1 VSAVDTKV
9 LVRLLIANDPRQHD
23 AARAFFGS
31 RLSALSPGFLSLV
44 VIAETAWVLRSRYG
58 FTLGEVRA
66 TLLGVIDSEQV
77 VVERPGIMRAAL
89 SHTTADGADW
99 PIHLLGQEAGCRST
113 VTFDR
118 RFARHPGVELL
129 G

>member
-1 VSAVDTKV
+1 
-9 LVRLLIANDPRQHD
+9 
-23 AARAFFGS
+23 
-31 RLSALSPGFLSLV
+31 
-44 VIAETAWVLRSRYG
+44 
-58 FTLGEVRA
+58 
-66 TLLGVIDSEQV
+66 
-77 VVERPGIMRAAL
+77 MRAAL

>member
-1 VSAVDTKV
+1 VIAVDTKV
-9 LVRLLIANDPRQHD
+9 LVRLLIATIPASMTLRGRFS
-23 AARAFFGS
+23 AAASAPCHRGS
-31 RLSALSPGFLSLV
+31 YR
-44 VIAETAWVLRSRYG
+44 

-66 TLLGVIDSEQV
+66 TLLGVFESEQV
-77 VVERPGIMRAAL
+77 VGERPGIMRAAL